1 MRLPELELRATPC
14 WVYGINVCECVCLRV
29 CTCVCVC
36 KPCLLGETVNEQAQC
51 SFSTT
56 RADTHINTWSRESRH
71 VLLSVRTSFTWK
83 PAEEGYTC
91 LAQQQLSSEG
101 RAFTTLSKTGVSSL
115 TVDVITPFFFFPFG
129 LKHQTKLCFAF
140 FLLSSFKFT
149 LANYKWSGACKRKSD
164 GLTSSLFIGQ
174 GFGNLLSCKIT
185 DFGSQRAWE

>member
-1 MRLPELELRATPC
+1 MLVLDNTCRHTHQHLKPLRAA
-14 WVYGINVCECVCLRV
+14 I
-29 CTCVCVC
+29 
-36 KPCLLGETVNEQAQC
+36 
-51 SFSTT
+51 S
-56 RADTHINTWSRESRH
+56 
-71 VLLSVRTSFTWK
+71 LLSVRTGFTW
-83 PAEEGYTC
+83 PAEGGSTC

-101 RAFTTLSKTGVSSL
+101 RAFTTLSKRDSVASL
-115 TVDVITPFFFFPFG
+115 WISVHKVWSHLFFFG

-149 LANYKWSGACKRKSD
+149 LPNYKWSGACKRKSD